1 MDGLVTLLPEPF
13 YKQVQDL
20 WDELEARF
28 DLRGV
33 RITPFPHFSWQV
45 AQNYDPVLLV
55 DRLNQL
61 THQLHSFKVRTAGL
75 GLFTSEH
82 PTLFIPVVKS
92 PQLVTFHEQIWQT
105 LEGTASNLDA
115 YYTPDAFVPHITL
128 AFADLTN
135 EKAGQVMEWLSKDGF
150 NWEMQVDNLT
160 YIHQPS
166 GGIGQVTHQ
175 VKF

>member
-1 MDGLVTLLPEPF
+1 MDGVVTLLPEPF
-13 YKQVQDL
+13 YKQVQDI
-20 WDELEARF
+20 WDELEAHF

-45 AQNYDPVLLV
+45 VQHYDPILLV

-61 THQLHSFKVRTAGL
+61 THQLHSFKIRTTGL

-92 PQLVTFHEQIWQT
+92 PQLVAFQEQVWLA

-115 YYTPDAFVPHITL
+115 PDALVPHITL
-128 AFADLTN
+128 AFADLPR
-135 EKAGQVMEWLSKDGF
+135 EKAGLVMEWLSKDGF

-160 YIHQPS
+160 YIHQPT